1 MFAEYLCLCLSLW
14 QIIENRHQ
22 IIQMKNVKFLYLF
35 ILIFSFNYFFSQEK
49 SKTIEKI
56 NGKEYYVHN
65 VKKGE
70 SLYGISKIYGIDIQD
85 ILNENPA
92 IKDKGL
98 RTGNTLLIPLK
109 VEKLNNNDNKIV
121 RDTLQYNYHLVKK
134 GETVFSICKWYK
146 ITQDEFYNFNP
157 DAKNGIKENDWVI
170 VGKKEIPRNKIPIQS
185 IVNEVKEVGQLLN
198 NSISNKFEK
207 KNKYTILA
215 LLPFGNKKVEE
226 LVLEDLVKTDQNFPL
241 MSSMMVDFFKGLE
254 SAVDSMKTDSFD
266 VQIILIDI
274 TENDSTKLIQ
284 LCREKIYKDA
294 DIIIGPVFSS
304 LIKLEQSISN
314 ENKFHIIPFVS
325 NNKFLF
331 NQPEYSKTTPSV
343 YVDIEVLAKYVFDS
357 LRTNSKVVL
366 LASGLND
373 EKEYSKSFRKNYN
386 ELIYKN
392 NLKDTIITYKNLQE
406 FKSKVKDKENYT
418 VVFITNNQVLATDYI
433 TQLSIIHKTSP
444 IRLCGFYK
452 TVTFDNLD
460 LEYLNMMNYTFA
472 YYQNLNYRNLYLN
485 WVKKYKDEFNT
496 DPSIFY
502 YEGFQIG
509 LYYFDGLKKNGLNC
523 LLNLD
528 NYECKN
534 NNQLF
539 MKFKF
544 YRPDENTGFQNNGEF
559 LFKVL
564 DRKLVKID

>member
-1 MFAEYLCLCLSLW
+1 
-14 QIIENRHQ
+14 
-22 IIQMKNVKFLYLF
+22 
-35 ILIFSFNYFFSQEK
+35 
-49 SKTIEKI
+49 
-56 NGKEYYVHN
+56 
-65 VKKGE
+65 
-70 SLYGISKIYGIDIQD
+70 
-85 ILNENPA
+85 
-92 IKDKGL
+92 
-98 RTGNTLLIPLK
+98 
-109 VEKLNNNDNKIV
+109 
-121 RDTLQYNYHLVKK
+121 
-134 GETVFSICKWYK
+134 
-146 ITQDEFYNFNP
+146 
-157 DAKNGIKENDWVI
+157 
-170 VGKKEIPRNKIPIQS
+170 
-185 IVNEVKEVGQLLN
+185 
-198 NSISNKFEK
+198 
-207 KNKYTILA
+207 
-215 LLPFGNKKVEE
+215 
-226 LVLEDLVKTDQNFPL
+226 
-241 MSSMMVDFFKGLE
+241 
-254 SAVDSMKTDSFD
+254 MKTDSFD
-266 VQIILIDI
+266 VQIIPIDI

-294 DIIIGPVFSS
+294 DVIIGPVFSS
-304 LIKLEQSISN
+304 MIKLEQSISN

-331 NQPEYSKTTPSV
+331 NHPEYSKTTPSV

-392 NLKDTIITYKNLQE
+392 NLKDTIVTYKNLQE

-418 VVFITNNQVLATDYI
+418 VVFLTNNQVLATDYI

-472 YYQNLNYRNLYLN
+472 YYQNLNYRNLYTN
-485 WVKKYKDEFNT
+485 WIRKYRDEFNT

-509 LYYFDGLKKNGLNC
+509 LYYFSALKKNGLSC

>member
-1 MFAEYLCLCLSLW
+1 
-14 QIIENRHQ
+14 
-22 IIQMKNVKFLYLF
+22 MKNVKFLYLF

-98 RTGNTLLIPLK
+98 RTGTTLLIPLK

-185 IVNEVKEVGQLLN
+185 IVNEVKEVSQLLN
-198 NSISNKFEK
+198 NSISDKFEK
-207 KNKYTILA
+207 KNKYIILA

-266 VQIILIDI
+266 VQIIPIDI

-294 DIIIGPVFSS
+294 DVIIGPVFSS
-304 LIKLEQSISN
+304 MIKLEQNISN

-331 NQPEYSKTTPSV
+331 NHPEYSKTTPSV

-392 NLKDTIITYKNLQE
+392 NLKDTIVTYKNLQE

-418 VVFITNNQVLATDYI
+418 VVFLTNNQVLATDYI

-472 YYQNLNYRNLYLN
+472 YYQNLNYRNLYSN
-485 WVKKYKDEFNT
+485 WIKKYKDEFNT

-523 LLNLD
+523 LIKLD

>member
-1 MFAEYLCLCLSLW
+1 MQSIYAYAYLCGKLLKTG
-14 QIIENRHQ
+14 IQ

-98 RTGNTLLIPLK
+98 RTGTTLLIPLK

-185 IVNEVKEVGQLLN
+185 IVNEVKEVSQLLN
-198 NSISNKFEK
+198 NSISDKFEK
-207 KNKYTILA
+207 KNKYIILA

-266 VQIILIDI
+266 VQIIPIDI

-294 DIIIGPVFSS
+294 DVIIGPVFSS
-304 LIKLEQSISN
+304 MIKLEQNISN

-331 NQPEYSKTTPSV
+331 NHPEYSKTTPSV

-392 NLKDTIITYKNLQE
+392 NLKDTIVTYKNLQE

-418 VVFITNNQVLATDYI
+418 VVFLTNNQVLATDYI

-472 YYQNLNYRNLYLN
+472 YYQNLNYRNLYSN
-485 WVKKYKDEFNT
+485 WIKKYKDEFNT

-523 LLNLD
+523 LIKLD